1 MFLVFRFLR
10 FLCKFVILRPRGSD
24 EEVVLSSFFC
34 IYSHSITMTKIEN
47 RDFALIF
54 SGKRPFN
61 TLSKI
66 NLSDIVIV
74 TMNFYLYSAQDM
86 LIWNSQCRIFVW
98 RKACS
103 TKASLVFWEW
113 SLSWN
118 PILLCNKTTPDFW
131 ICPPP
136 FNSLNTLSPCTL
148 CIKTT
153 RRLSNP
159 SVTPRQPYHTISIYI

>member
-1 MFLVFRFLR
+1 M
-10 FLCKFVILRPRGSD
+10 ILRPRGSD

-74 TMNFYLYSAQDM
+74 TMNFHLHSALEM
-86 LIWNSQCRIFVW
+86 LTSD
-98 RKACS
+98 S
-103 TKASLVFWEW
+103 
-113 SLSWN
+113 
-118 PILLCNKTTPDFW
+118 
-131 ICPPP
+131 
-136 FNSLNTLSPCTL
+136 
-148 CIKTT
+148 
-153 RRLSNP
+153 
-159 SVTPRQPYHTISIYI
+159 